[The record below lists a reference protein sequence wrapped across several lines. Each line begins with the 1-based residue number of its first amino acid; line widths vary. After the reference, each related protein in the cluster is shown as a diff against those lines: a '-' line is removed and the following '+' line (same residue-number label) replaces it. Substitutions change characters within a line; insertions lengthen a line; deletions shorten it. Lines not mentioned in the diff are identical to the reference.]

1 VRSGSIVSDS
11 STRWWQTAVVYQIY
25 PRSFADGNGDGIG
38 DLWGATERLD
48 YLEWLGID
56 AIWLSPHFPSPQAD
70 FGYDVSSYTDVEPEY
85 GTLDV
90 FQHFLEAAHD
100 RGIRVL
106 LDLVLNHTSNQ
117 HPWFLES
124 RLSADNPKH
133 DWYIWHPGTVAPDG
147 GRKPPNNWRSAF
159 GGPGWTWDETRGEWY
174 YHYFLA
180 EQPDLNWRNP
190 AVAETMWDAVRFWLD
205 RGVDG
210 FRLDAI
216 ATLIEADDL
225 SDHRADFSLIEL
237 WNSRYERNAR
247 LDAIPHWDAMFG
259 DQLHQP
265 EVHEV
270 LRSLRGVIDE
280 YEDRV
285 LVGETDR
292 LDYCGP
298 DKLHMVF
305 NFPLTRME
313 RLTPQAV
320 RDNQRSR
327 LAAMPEGAWPCNTMG
342 NHDAHRSRSRLAD
355 GVNDAAWARVAACLT
370 LLLPGTP
377 SLYQGEE
384 IGMEDYLT
392 DDPATLLDPI
402 GRWFYRAAVDELG
415 MDPAAAANRAARFAR
430 DRTRTP
436 MQWSGGTNAGFS
448 PGGVTTWLPVHPNHA
463 TGINVADQRIDAS
476 SLLSFYQRLI
486 HFRREHVALRAGGY
500 EEFPSMAD
508 QVYAFVRTHPIERL
522 LVAVNFSPDPA
533 ELTIGPHRTLWSDD
547 APSVATATTDGLVV
561 GGFGLAIAELIESAA
576 G

>member
-1 VRSGSIVSDS
+1 VSE
-11 STRWWQTAVVYQIY
+11 TPAHWWQTGVVYQIY

-38 DLWGATERLD
+38 DLWGATEQLD

-56 AIWLSPHFPSPQAD
+56 AVWLSPHFPSPQAD
-70 FGYDVSSYTDVEPEY
+70 FGYDVSDYTGVEPAY

-90 FQHFLEAAHD
+90 FQRFLDSAHD

-124 RLSADNPKH
+124 RSSPDNAKH
-133 DWYIWHPGTVAPDG
+133 DWYMWHPGAIAADG
-147 GRKPPNNWRSAF
+147 TREPPNNWLSAF
-159 GGPGWTWDETRGEWY
+159 GGRGWTWDATRGQWY

-190 AVAETMWDAVRFWLD
+190 AVAEAMWDAVRLWLD

-216 ATLIEADDL
+216 ATLFEHEAL
-225 SDHRADFSLIEL
+225 NDHDADFSLIEL

-247 LDAIPHWDAMFG
+247 LDAIPSWDAMFG

-265 EVHEV
+265 EVHRV
-270 LRSLRGVIDE
+270 LRNLRRVIDE
-280 YEDRV
+280 YGDRV

-292 LDYCGP
+292 LDYCGT
-298 DKLHMVF
+298 DQLQMVF

-313 RLTPQAV
+313 PLTPQAI
-320 RDNQRSR
+320 RSNQRAR

-355 GVNDAAWARVAACLT
+355 GVNDEAWARVAAALT

-392 DDPATLLDPI
+392 TDPTTLLDPI

-415 MDPAAAANRAARFAR
+415 MDPVAAAERAARFAR

-448 PGGVTTWLPVHPNHA
+448 PEGVATWLPVHPNHH
-463 TGINVADQRIDAS
+463 TGTNVADQRIDAS

-486 HFRREHVALRAGGY
+486 HFRRDHVALREGGY
-500 EEFPSMAD
+500 EEALPGDD
-508 QVYAFVRTHPIERL
+508 QVFAFVRTHPTERL
-522 LVAVNFSPDPA
+522 LIAVNLSPDPA
-533 ELTIGPHRTLWSDD
+533 ELTVGPHRTLWNGD
-547 APSVATATTDGLVV
+547 APVVAADSADKVFIP
-561 GGFGLAIAELIESAA
+561 GFGLVITRMTTSTA
-576 G
+576 